1 VTVQVNGDST
11 VEPNETFNVNLAN
24 VSDNATIADAQAI
37 GTIVNDDQAEQR
49 ALISIAD
56 ASTREGDGQTALS
69 FTVRLGQAVSA
80 PVTVGF
86 STADGT
92 AIAPDDYTATSGTI
106 TFAAGETTKTVTVQV
121 NGDAIREADE
131 TFSVN
136 LANVTGNATIADAQ
150 AIGTVANDDRKHAKH
165 EHTPPGHGTK
175 ERAGR

>member
-1 VTVQVNGDST
+1 
-11 VEPNETFNVNLAN
+11 
-24 VSDNATIADAQAI
+24 
-37 GTIVNDDQAEQR
+37 
-49 ALISIAD
+49 
-56 ASTREGDGQTALS
+56 
-69 FTVRLGQAVSA
+69 
-80 PVTVGF
+80 VTVGF

-92 AIAPDDYTATSGTI
+92 AIAPGDYTATSGTI
-106 TFAAGETTKTVTVQV
+106 TFAPGETTKTVTVQV